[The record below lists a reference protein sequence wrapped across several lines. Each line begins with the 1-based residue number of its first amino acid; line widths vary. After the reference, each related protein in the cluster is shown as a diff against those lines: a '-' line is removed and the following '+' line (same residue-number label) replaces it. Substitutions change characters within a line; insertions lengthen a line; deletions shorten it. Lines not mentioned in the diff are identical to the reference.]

1 MKFHEIC
8 KLLKSLFTVVRTL
21 EDGIR
26 ILLLQ
31 RNLDQTKTIYLCLI
45 QIALQQK
52 NSFNCP
58 IRNGMSSGKAM
69 AFLIVLMRFR
79 MLKCWRSRLGSF
91 LLASGQRPVICE
103 SESSQAWTFST
114 SKMGRSTDPGRI
126 FLWFF
131 RMFSDVLGRLGFHSK
146 LKLSEAISDFAVPG
160 SQSFRTCNH
169 SEDCDRAFLEL
180 SNASCL
186 PDDHR
191 QAWTWGFLSLK
202 SWELQTD

>member
-1 MKFHEIC
+1 MKEPVKFHEIC

-79 MLKCWRSRLGSF
+79 MLKC
-91 LLASGQRPVICE
+91 
-103 SESSQAWTFST
+103 
-114 SKMGRSTDPGRI
+114 
-126 FLWFF
+126 
-131 RMFSDVLGRLGFHSK
+131 
-146 LKLSEAISDFAVPG
+146 
-160 SQSFRTCNH
+160 
-169 SEDCDRAFLEL
+169 
-180 SNASCL
+180 
-186 PDDHR
+186 
-191 QAWTWGFLSLK
+191 
-202 SWELQTD
+202 